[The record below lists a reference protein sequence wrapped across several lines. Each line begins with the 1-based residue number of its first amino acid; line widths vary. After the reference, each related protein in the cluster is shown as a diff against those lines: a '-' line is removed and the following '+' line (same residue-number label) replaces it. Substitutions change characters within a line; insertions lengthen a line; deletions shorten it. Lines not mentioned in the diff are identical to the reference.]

1 MLNTTTIA
9 FKSKITKAFKILRLM
24 DYWCKQNHTCCNS
37 CGWADI
43 PNDKRD
49 KVVFYHLQDN
59 ESLKDNEPI
68 LYLSW
73 SGNHDEIIKVLSF
86 VGIEATCGNPES
98 ERIEC
103 LKGNPIPAGPQVIL

>member
-24 DYWCKQNHTCCNS
+24 DYWCKQNRTCCNS
-37 CGWADI
+37 CGWVDI